1 MGSWVLVR
9 MGITCRILT
18 CAALLVVGVYSEGD
32 TDAPYGWSA
41 LSFLSSQT
49 NNKRSADDAKES
61 SLLELDD
68 MSASESNIEAAALIA
83 SEPDPESRMNPYRRR
98 KNKYR
103 TKKRKNKYAASI
115 PSQDFYEDKVYD
127 DTYYDRDSSYS
138 APSSG
143 YKAPTSTYDGPSSYE
158 APAYEAPAP
167 SYEAP
172 SYEAPSYEAASY
184 DPPSYKPAPSYEAP
198 SYSGG
203 GGGDSFNDFLN
214 ALAAFLPIGLFL
226 AAIPPNLIVIN
237 SRRKRQAE
245 DEMYNTLESSYPFM
259 EKINKI
265 GFSRLSEAGC
275 QKELFC
281 EMAEMGSNVEAN
293 TVQKMFAYTV
303 SLTPNFLADMVG
315 VKDVFEAT
323 REGRCR
329 KFKCQN

>member
-9 MGITCRILT
+9 MGIRWQIFVCVVI
-18 CAALLVVGVYSEGD
+18 AVVGVIAEGD
-32 TDAPYGWSA
+32 DDGRTYGWSA
-41 LSFLSSQT
+41 LSFLSSQ
-49 NNKRSADDAKES
+49 NNKRSADDAKENN
-61 SLLELDD
+61 LMEDYD
-68 MSASESNIEAAALIA
+68 MSASESKIEAEALIA
-83 SEPDPESRMNPYRRR
+83 SEPDPESRMEPYRRR
-98 KNKYR
+98 RNKYR
-103 TKKRKNKYAASI
+103 TKKRKNRYEQKPSI

-127 DTYYDRDSSYS
+127 DTYYDRDSSYQ
-138 APSSG
+138 APSS
-143 YKAPTSTYDGPSSYE
+143 
-158 APAYEAPAP
+158 
-167 SYEAP
+167 
-172 SYEAPSYEAASY
+172 
-184 DPPSYKPAPSYEAP
+184 
-198 SYSGG
+198 G

-265 GFSRLSEAGC
+265 GFSRLSEIEC

-293 TVQKMFAYTV
+293 TVQKLFGYTV
-303 SLTPNFLADMVG
+303 SITPNFLADMVG
-315 VKDVFEAT
+315 VREVFEAT
-323 REGRCR
+323 REGRCK

>member
-1 MGSWVLVR
+1 MGSWVLVS
-9 MGITCRILT
+9 MELT
-18 CAALLVVGVYSEGD
+18 CPVLLCMVVMVVIGVESTEEQ
-32 TDAPYGWSA
+32 DAPYSWSA
-41 LSFLSSQT
+41 LSFLSSQN
-49 NNKRSADDAKES
+49 NNKRSADDSKES
-61 SLLELDD
+61 SLSQADD
-68 MSASESNIEAAALIA
+68 MFGSESKIEAAALIA

-103 TKKRKNKYAASI
+103 TKKRKNKYAASV
-115 PSQDFYEDKVYD
+115 PSQDFYEDKIYD

-138 APSSG
+138 APTSG
-143 YKAPTSTYDGPSSYE
+143 YKPPSDTYDAPSSYE

-172 SYEAPSYEAASY
+172 SYEAPSY

-259 EKINKI
+259 DKINTM
-265 GFSRLSEAGC
+265 GFSRLSETDC

-281 EMAEMGSNVEAN
+281 EMAEMGSNQEAN
-293 TVQKMFAYTV
+293 TVQKLFAYAV
-303 SLTPNFLADMVG
+303 SLTPDFLADMAG

-329 KFKCQN
+329 KFKCQY

>member
-1 MGSWVLVR
+1 MGSWVLVS
-9 MGITCRILT
+9 MELT
-18 CAALLVVGVYSEGD
+18 CPVLVCMVVMVVIGVESTEEQ
-32 TDAPYGWSA
+32 DAPYSWSA
-41 LSFLSSQT
+41 LSFLSSQN
-49 NNKRSADDAKES
+49 NNKRSADDSKES
-61 SLLELDD
+61 SLSEADD
-68 MSASESNIEAAALIA
+68 MFGSESKIEAAALIA

-98 KNKYR
+98 KNKY
-103 TKKRKNKYAASI
+103 AASV
-115 PSQDFYEDKVYD
+115 PNQDFYEDKIYD

-138 APSSG
+138 APTSG
-143 YKAPTSTYDGPSSYE
+143 YKPPSDTYDAPSSYE
-158 APAYEAPAP
+158 APAYEAPSP

-172 SYEAPSYEAASY
+172 SYEAPSYEAPSY

-203 GGGDSFNDFLN
+203 GGGDCFNDFLN

-259 EKINKI
+259 DKINTMV
-265 GFSRLSEAGC
+265 FSRLSETDC

-281 EMAEMGSNVEAN
+281 EMAEMGSKQEAN
-293 TVQKMFAYTV
+293 TVQKLFAYAV
-303 SLTPNFLADMVG
+303 SLTPDFLADMAG

-329 KFKCQN
+329 KFKCQY

>member
-103 TKKRKNKYAASI
+103 TKKRKNKYAANI

-127 DTYYDRDSSYS
+127 DTYYDRDSSYQ
-138 APSSG
+138 APSS
-143 YKAPTSTYDGPSSYE
+143 
-158 APAYEAPAP
+158 
-167 SYEAP
+167 
-172 SYEAPSYEAASY
+172 
-184 DPPSYKPAPSYEAP
+184 
-198 SYSGG
+198 G

-214 ALAAFLPIGLFL
+214 TLAAFLPIGLFL

-237 SRRKRQAE
+237 SRRKRGVELEENGNSLEKVFSFPFLERIEDISGFGQLSRNSECQA
-245 DEMYNTLESSYPFM
+245 
-259 EKINKI
+259 
-265 GFSRLSEAGC
+265 
-275 QKELFC
+275 QLFC
-281 EMAEMGSNVEAN
+281 LLSSRGLQQEAN
-293 TVQKMFAYTV
+293 SIQRLLGYSLNYTPQLVARILILETV
-303 SLTPNFLADMVG
+303 L
-315 VKDVFEAT
+315 EASIAGNC
-323 REGRCR
+323 EQ
-329 KFKCQN
+329 FKCISRRN

>member
-9 MGITCRILT
+9 MGITCRILAF
-18 CAALLVVGVYSEGD
+18 AALLVVGVYSEGD

-103 TKKRKNKYAASI
+103 TKKRKNKYAVNI

-172 SYEAPSYEAASY
+172 SYE
-184 DPPSYKPAPSYEAP
+184 PPSYKPAPSYEAP

-265 GFSRLSEAGC
+265 GFSRLSEVGC

-329 KFKCQN
+329 KFKCQ

>member
-9 MGITCRILT
+9 MGITCRLFT
-18 CAALLVVGVYSEGD
+18 CAAVLVVGVYSEGD

-172 SYEAPSYEAASY
+172 SYEAPSY
-184 DPPSYKPAPSYEAP
+184 
-198 SYSGG
+198 SGG

-265 GFSRLSEAGC
+265 GFSRLSEA
-275 QKELFC
+275 
-281 EMAEMGSNVEAN
+281 
-293 TVQKMFAYTV
+293 
-303 SLTPNFLADMVG
+303 
-315 VKDVFEAT
+315 
-323 REGRCR
+323 
-329 KFKCQN
+329 

>member
-1 MGSWVLVR
+1 MEL
-9 MGITCRILT
+9 TCRIL
-18 CAALLVVGVYSEGD
+18 ALVVVVVVVGVESADEKE
-32 TDAPYGWSA
+32 APYSWSA
-41 LSFLSSQT
+41 LSFLSSQN
-49 NNKRSADDAKES
+49 NNKRSADDSKEG
-61 SLLELDD
+61 SLLEADD
-68 MSASESNIEAAALIA
+68 MAGSESKIEAAALIA

-143 YKAPTSTYDGPSSYE
+143 YKAPTSTYDAPSSYE

-172 SYEAPSYEAASY
+172 SYEAPSYEAPTY

-198 SYSGG
+198 SYSAG

-265 GFSRLSEAGC
+265 GFSRLYETDC

-281 EMAEMGSNVEAN
+281 EMAEMGSNQQAN
-293 TVQKMFAYTV
+293 TVQKLFAYAV

-315 VKDVFEAT
+315 VKDVFEAS

>member
-9 MGITCRILT
+9 MGITCRILA
-18 CAALLVVGVYSEGD
+18 CAALLGVGGYSEGD

-103 TKKRKNKYAASI
+103 TKKRKNKYAANI

-143 YKAPTSTYDGPSSYE
+143 YKAPTSTYDGPSSYK

-167 SYEAP
+167 SYE
-172 SYEAPSYEAASY
+172 
-184 DPPSYKPAPSYEAP
+184 APSYEAP

>member
-1 MGSWVLVR
+1 MGSWVLVS
-9 MGITCRILT
+9 MELTCRLLA
-18 CAALLVVGVYSEGD
+18 CLALVALNISAEEEN
-32 TDAPYGWSA
+32 DAPYGWSA
-41 LSFLSSQT
+41 LSFLSGQS
-49 NNKRSADDAKES
+49 NNKRSADDSNEG
-61 SLLELDD
+61 SLLQSDD
-68 MSASESNIEAAALIA
+68 MSASESKIEAAALIA
-83 SEPDPESRMNPYRRR
+83 SDPDPESRMNPYRRR

-103 TKKRKNKYAASI
+103 TKKRKNKYVPSV

-143 YKAPTSTYDGPSSYE
+143 YKAPSSTYDAPSSYE
-158 APAYEAPAP
+158 APA
-167 SYEAP
+167 YEAP
-172 SYEAPSYEAASY
+172 SYEAPSYEAPSY

-237 SRRKRQAE
+237 SRRKRDVE

-265 GFSRLSEAGC
+265 GFTRLSETDC

-281 EMAEMGSNVEAN
+281 EMAEMGSNQEAN
-293 TVQKMFAYTV
+293 TVQKLFAYAV
-303 SLTPNFLADMVG
+303 SLTPNILADMAG

>member
-9 MGITCRILT
+9 MGITCRILA
-18 CAALLVVGVYSEGD
+18 CAALLVVGVYSEED

-103 TKKRKNKYAASI
+103 TKKRKNKYAANI

-138 APSSG
+138 AP
-143 YKAPTSTYDGPSSYE
+143 
-158 APAYEAPAP
+158 
-167 SYEAP
+167 
-172 SYEAPSYEAASY
+172 
-184 DPPSYKPAPSYEAP
+184 
-198 SYSGG
+198 SGG

-329 KFKCQN
+329 KFKCQ

>member
-1 MGSWVLVR
+1 
-9 MGITCRILT
+9 MGI
-18 CAALLVVGVYSEGD
+18 GVESTEEQ
-32 TDAPYGWSA
+32 DAPYSWSA
-41 LSFLSSQT
+41 LSFLSSQ
-49 NNKRSADDAKES
+49 NNIKRSADDSKES
-61 SLLELDD
+61 SLSEADD
-68 MSASESNIEAAALIA
+68 MFGSESKIEAAALIA

-103 TKKRKNKYAASI
+103 TKKRKNKYAASV
-115 PSQDFYEDKVYD
+115 PSQDFYEDKIYD

-138 APSSG
+138 APTSR
-143 YKAPTSTYDGPSSYE
+143 YKPPSDTYE
-158 APAYEAPAP
+158 AP
-167 SYEAP
+167 
-172 SYEAPSYEAASY
+172 SY

-259 EKINKI
+259 DKINTM
-265 GFSRLSEAGC
+265 GFSRLSETDC

-281 EMAEMGSNVEAN
+281 EMAEMGSNQEAN
-293 TVQKMFAYTV
+293 TVQKLFAYAV
-303 SLTPNFLADMVG
+303 SLTPDFLADMVG

-329 KFKCQN
+329 KFKCQY

>member
-61 SLLELDD
+61 SLSELDD

-103 TKKRKNKYAASI
+103 TKKRKNKYAANI

-158 APAYEAPAP
+158 APAYEAP
-167 SYEAP
+167 
-172 SYEAPSYEAASY
+172 SY
-184 DPPSYKPAPSYEAP
+184 DPPSYKPAPTYEAP

-203 GGGDSFNDFLN
+203 YDLNNNRVDQATNMSDSAFWNLDDVISRGGYSYRSFGSTPISKSDTLSPNAYEYDYYDDPNVLTQTHEKHEESLFSKALRYIGGGYIGRNDNCYDEYCDYYEDS
-214 ALAAFLPIGLFL
+214 
-226 AAIPPNLIVIN
+226 
-237 SRRKRQAE
+237 K
-245 DEMYNTLESSYPFM
+245 
-259 EKINKI
+259 
-265 GFSRLSEAGC
+265 
-275 QKELFC
+275 
-281 EMAEMGSNVEAN
+281 
-293 TVQKMFAYTV
+293 
-303 SLTPNFLADMVG
+303 
-315 VKDVFEAT
+315 
-323 REGRCR
+323 
-329 KFKCQN
+329 

>member
-49 NNKRSADDAKES
+49 KNKRSADDAKES

-98 KNKYR
+98 KNKYS
-103 TKKRKNKYAASI
+103 TKKRKNKYAANI

-143 YKAPTSTYDGPSSYE
+143 YKAPSSSYDAPSSYE
-158 APAYEAPAP
+158 APAYEA
-167 SYEAP
+167 
-172 SYEAPSYEAASY
+172 
-184 DPPSYKPAPSYEAP
+184 PAPSYEAP

>member
-1 MGSWVLVR
+1 MG
-9 MGITCRILT
+9 T
-18 CAALLVVGVYSEGD
+18 
-32 TDAPYGWSA
+32 YGWSA
-41 LSFLSSQT
+41 LSFLSSQ
-49 NNKRSADDAKES
+49 NNKRSADDAKENN
-61 SLLELDD
+61 LMEDYD
-68 MSASESNIEAAALIA
+68 MSASESKIEAEALIA
-83 SEPDPESRMNPYRRR
+83 SEPDPESRMEPYRRR
-98 KNKYR
+98 RNKYR
-103 TKKRKNKYAASI
+103 TKKRKNRYEQKPSI

-127 DTYYDRDSSYS
+127 DTYYDRDSSYQ

-143 YKAPTSTYDGPSSYE
+143 YKAPSSSYDAPSSYE
-158 APAYEAPAP
+158 APAYEAP

-172 SYEAPSYEAASY
+172 SYEAPSY
-184 DPPSYKPAPSYEAP
+184 DPPSYKPAPTYEAP

-265 GFSRLSEAGC
+265 GFSRLSEIEC

-293 TVQKMFAYTV
+293 TVQKLFGYTV

-315 VKDVFEAT
+315 VREVFEAT
-323 REGRCR
+323 REGRCK

>member
-9 MGITCRILT
+9 MGITCRILAF
-18 CAALLVVGVYSEGD
+18 AALLVVGVYSEGD

-103 TKKRKNKYAASI
+103 TKKRKNKYAANI

-172 SYEAPSYEAASY
+172 SYEAPSY

-265 GFSRLSEAGC
+265 GFSRLSEVGC

-329 KFKCQN
+329 KFKCQ